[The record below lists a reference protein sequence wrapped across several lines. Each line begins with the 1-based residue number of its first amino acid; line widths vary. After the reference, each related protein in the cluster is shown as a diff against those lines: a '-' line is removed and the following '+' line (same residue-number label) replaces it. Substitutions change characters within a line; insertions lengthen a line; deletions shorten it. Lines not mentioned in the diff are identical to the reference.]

1 MRRRFPLLVLPAIAC
16 LTLLAAGPAT
26 RPSDFAAFRDGGGL
40 DGVAAPLPPPPMTLR
55 WTYHAGADEPQQ
67 HTAIE
72 SAAAISDGTVYV
84 ADDRGTLHAIDLA
97 SGKGKWKYTSEGG
110 FGTSPLVMGGRVY
123 LGDLAG
129 IVHCVGA
136 ADGKKLWT
144 YDSENGIHASCNS
157 DGSHILFG
165 NDGAQ
170 ILCLDTEGKKVW
182 SAEAGDRINA
192 APALATLPDGRTVAL
207 FSGCDAQLRA
217 ISLSDGKQAFA
228 SELGSLAPGSPAVAG
243 DRIVVGTDRGHV
255 VCFDLAGK
263 QLWDYDKFAD
273 EAMVFASPAV
283 SVESGIVIAAARD
296 RKVHA
301 IDLNTGGALW
311 TFTTRGEVD
320 SSPLISAGRVYFGG
334 KDKKL
339 YVLDLK
345 SGKKLWEYAVAKPIS
360 APPTI
365 AQGVLVIGDERGDV
379 YCFEAK

>member
-1 MRRRFPLLVLPAIAC
+1 MRASLL
-16 LTLLAAGPAT
+16 LLAIPFLALVGIGAGPAT
-26 RPSDFAAFRDGGGL
+26 RPADFAAFRDGGGL
-40 DGVAAPLPPPPMTLR
+40 AGIAAPLAAPPMTLR

-67 HTAIE
+67 HVAIE
-72 SAAAISDGTVYV
+72 SAAAISGGTVYV

-136 ADGKKLWT
+136 ADGKKVWT
-144 YDSENGIHASCNS
+144 YDSENGIHASCNA
-157 DGSHILFG
+157 DGSHILLG

-182 SAEAGDRINA
+182 TAEAGDRINA
-192 APALATLPDGRTVAL
+192 APALATLADGGVVAL

-217 ISLSDGKQAFA
+217 ISLSDGKQVFA

-243 DRIVVGTDRGHV
+243 ERIVVGVDRGHV

-263 QLWDYDKFAD
+263 QLWDYDKIGD
-273 EAMVFASPAV
+273 EAMVFASPAI
-283 SVESGIVIAAARD
+283 SVEAGIVIAAARD

-301 IDLNTGGALW
+301 IDLKTGQPLW

-345 SGKKLWEYAVAKPIS
+345 SGKKLWEYTVAKPIS
-360 APPTI
+360 APPVI

-379 YCFEAK
+379 YCFEGK